1 MLNKLNVMQTDINSV
16 VCKLNELFKN
26 SSTNFFGI
34 TCTKFRKS
42 DSKPWFNMKCKSKRR
57 ILHKAKRI
65 YDQIKNPTNRAAM
78 KMASKEY
85 EKELNKS
92 FQDYQHKCF

>member
-1 MLNKLNVMQTDINSV
+1 
-16 VCKLNELFKN
+16 
-26 SSTNFFGI
+26 
-34 TCTKFRKS
+34 
-42 DSKPWFNMKCKSKRR
+42 MKCKSKRS